1 MSALTAPSIVMPGAA
16 KTHVAFGDQATFLL
30 TGEQTG
36 GRYTMFRYVVSPGGG
51 PPLHRHDDEDE
62 WFLVLEG
69 SGEFYGDGK
78 WTMVPEGGSVF
89 MPRGSVHS
97 FRNPGHSPLVL
108 LIHTSPSGFETF
120 FARCGE
126 EFAKESGPDMDAI
139 LAIAAEHGIAFE
151 GP

>member
-1 MSALTAPSIVMPGAA
+1 MNALTAASIVMPGDA
-16 KTHVAFGDQATFLL
+16 KTQVAFGDQATFLL

-36 GRYTMFRYVVSPGGG
+36 GKYTMFRYVVAPGGG

-69 SGEFYGDGK
+69 SGEFYADGK

-97 FRNPGHSPLVL
+97 FRNPGDKPLVL

-120 FARCGE
+120 FARCGV

-139 LAIAAEHGIAFE
+139 IAIASEHGIAFE